1 MAETYEL
8 TGYADGGA
16 VKSALDKAG
25 TALQAVD
32 VVNALDSTSTT
43 APLSAA
49 QGKALNDGKAATNAD
64 AADFT
69 SGTAADGYVLTADG
83 SGGAAW
89 EAPSGG
95 TGGGERRYAFAEP
108 YIYLGTA
115 PAGTAEAATTWTLTR
130 LTVDAEGVVTATESA
145 TDAWDNR
152 VTATYS

>member
-25 TALQAVD
+25 TALQAGD

-49 QGKALNDGKAATNAD
+49 QGKALNDGKANANAD

-69 SGTAADGYVLTADG
+69 SGTATDGYVLTADG
-83 SGGAAW
+83 AGGAAW
-89 EAPSGG
+89 EEPSGG
-95 TGGGERRYAFAEP
+95 GNAGLSIAFAM
-108 YIYLGTA
+108 IL
-115 PAGTAEAATTWTLTR
+115 
-130 LTVDAEGVVTATESA
+130 S
-145 TDAWDNR
+145 
-152 VTATYS
+152 